1 MLDTVL
7 YRVLERK
14 FSFVFD
20 TEFHML
26 AQVILELTS
35 ECWECICEPPLL
47 ACLVFRMLRGMKSR

>member
-7 YRVLERK
+7 YWVLERK

-26 AQVILELTS
+26 AQVILELT
-35 ECWECICEPPLL
+35 
-47 ACLVFRMLRGMKSR
+47 V